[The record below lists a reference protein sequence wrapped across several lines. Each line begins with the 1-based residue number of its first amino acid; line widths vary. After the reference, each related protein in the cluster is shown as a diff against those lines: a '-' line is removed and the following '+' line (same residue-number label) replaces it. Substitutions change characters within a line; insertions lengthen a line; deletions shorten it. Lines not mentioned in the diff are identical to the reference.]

1 MDGIETESEGIQTDE
16 EFQENKPPP
25 IDDEDTLDNENDI
38 SISEKLE
45 KIPVKSAE
53 DQLTEQ
59 AAETSPVEIEND
71 FVIEN
76 ETENDSSLLEPK
88 EISNDEVEN
97 EIHTEEIENLIQS
110 SSGFE
115 PLMETIQ
122 EIDSDNIP
130 EMIPDSPE
138 TDSKPGS
145 DTECSKIEN
154 ETLAE
159 DVTYGEIQAESDQVT
174 KTNPGDEPT
183 DEQEPCK
190 VENTETET
198 VVDKVTEQESS
209 SLTQKLMNFIGFSDD
224 VKLNITPPNSKSEIE
239 PRIITVGE
247 EITYREVTKQEAN
260 LLESILESQSHR

>member
-59 AAETSPVEIEND
+59 SAETSPVEIENET
-71 FVIEN
+71 EN
-76 ETENDSSLLEPK
+76 ETENDSSLLKTK
-88 EISNDEVEN
+88 EISSDEAEN
-97 EIHTEEIENLIQS
+97 EMHTEEIENLIQS

-122 EIDSDNIP
+122 EIDSDNVP
-130 EMIPDSPE
+130 DLIPDSPE

-159 DVTYGEIQAESDQVT
+159 DVTYAEIQADSDQAT

-190 VENTETET
+190 VENTEAET
-198 VVDKVTEQESS
+198 VVDQVTEQESS

-239 PRIITVGE
+239 PQIITVAE